1 MFYYKLLGLLM
12 CQLVLFLE
20 PKKIYLFFL
29 QNLVFFLFFIC
40 E

>member
-20 PKKIYLFFL
+20 PKEIYLFFL